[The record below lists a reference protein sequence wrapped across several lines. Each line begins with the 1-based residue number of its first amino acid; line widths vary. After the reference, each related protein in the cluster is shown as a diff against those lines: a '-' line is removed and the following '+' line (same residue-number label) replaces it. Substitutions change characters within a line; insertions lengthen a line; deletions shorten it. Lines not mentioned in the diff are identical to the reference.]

1 MTTKP
6 EYVQL
11 EPGDDVV
18 SVRDRLSFL
27 RGKRVLLIWPEEGT
41 VLTRKLDLVLIQR
54 EAMRRAI
61 RLALVTHD
69 TTVIRHANE
78 LNISTF
84 ETIGASER
92 GRWRRGRSKV
102 FANRAQR
109 PKDEPIPD
117 DLKEIASRIY
127 AEESAAERRWR
138 RIRFVIGVLL
148 FAAVTLGIGYVF
160 VPAATVMLTPAQR
173 RIEATASIRVDPLA
187 NGVDVENAIIPALRL
202 SIQIEDSGTIETTGV
217 QALSNAPAGGSVIFI
232 NQTEQPVTI
241 PAGTTVSTSAGEPI
255 SFRTTQEANLPGGI
269 GLQVEVPIE
278 ALPDSAGAVG
288 NVDSGQ
294 INTVIGPLAAQ
305 VTVRNITPTAGGAS
319 RSQRVVTQTDRDLLL
334 AIVKQQLQTRAYL
347 DLQARL
353 SDSQCI
359 ILETMRIAEERSD
372 WTTFSANVG
381 EVSDTLSLTMRV
393 VVEATAIEEQFG
405 QQIVYAQ
412 MSRQVQA
419 QEAIQPES
427 VTYDLGCEAVS
438 SSDSSTGQAIF
449 TMGGSGLVTSIID
462 IETVRQRL
470 AGLSLNDAIAYL
482 ISELPLQQGTP
493 PNIQI
498 EPEWFSGLPL
508 LPFRIS
514 IMLTTGSAL

>member
-6 EYVQL
+6 EFVQL
-11 EPGDDVV
+11 EAGDDVV

-27 RGKRVLLIWPEEGT
+27 RGKRVLLIWPEDGT

-69 TTVIRHANE
+69 TTVIQHANE

-92 GRWRRGRSKV
+92 GRWRRGRGKV

-138 RIRFVIGVLL
+138 RIRFAIGLLL
-148 FAAVTLGIGYVF
+148 FAAIALGIGYVF
-160 VPAATVMLTPAQR
+160 LPTATVRLTPAQR
-173 RIEATASIRVDPLA
+173 RIEASASIRVDPLTS
-187 NGVDVENAIIPALRL
+187 GVDVENAIIPALRL
-202 SIQIEDSGTIETTGV
+202 SIQIEDSGTIETSGV
-217 QALSNAPAGGSVIFI
+217 QALGDAAASGSVVFI

-255 SFRTTQEANLPGGI
+255 SFRTAQEASLPGGI

-278 ALPDSAGAVG
+278 ALPGSAGAVG

-294 INTVIGPLAAQ
+294 INTVIGPLSAQ
-305 VTVRNITPTAGGAS
+305 VTVRNIVPTAGGTS
-319 RSQRVVTQTDRDLLL
+319 RSQRIVTQTDRDLLL
-334 AIVKQQLQTRAYL
+334 ATVKQQLQTRAYL

-353 SDSQCI
+353 SESQCI

-372 WTTFSANVG
+372 WTTFSANIG
-381 EVSDTLSLTMRV
+381 EISDTLSLTMRV

-405 QQIVYAQ
+405 RQIVYAQ
-412 MSRQVQA
+412 MSQQVQSE
-419 QEAIQPES
+419 EAIQPES

-438 SSDSSTGQAIF
+438 SSDSSTGQATF
-449 TMGGSGLVTSIID
+449 TMSSSGLVTAVID
-462 IETVRQRL
+462 TEAVRQRL
-470 AGLSLNDAIAYL
+470 AGLSLNDAVAYL
-482 ISELPLQQGTP
+482 VSELPLQQGTQP
-493 PNIQI
+493 GIRI
-498 EPEWFSGLPL
+498 EPDWFSGLPL

-514 IMLTTGSAL
+514 VALESSVVP